1 MSVQSRR
8 AAIARRHLDAA
19 FTRGNAAT
27 LPPPPAGGWVAAIS
41 SALGMTTRQLA
52 TRIGVRQPS
61 VVALEKSEVAGTVS
75 LKTLR
80 RAAEA
85 LDCDLV
91 YALVPRRTLEETLRR
106 RAESV
111 AQAHVAAVSH
121 SMDLEG
127 QGVSTTQRTAEVRR
141 LAEALLEQG
150 SRLWDEP

>member
-1 MSVQSRR
+1 MTVQSRR
-8 AAIARRHLDAA
+8 ATLARKQLDAA
-19 FTRGNAAT
+19 FERTSTGS
-27 LPPPPAGGWVAAIS
+27 LPSRPAGGWVAAIR

-61 VVALEKSEVAGTVS
+61 VVALEKSEVAGTAS
-75 LKTLR
+75 LNTLR

-85 LDCDLV
+85 MNCELV
-91 YALVPRRTLEETLRR
+91 YMFVPRRSLDATVRQ
-106 RAESV
+106 RAMSLAEI
-111 AQAHVAAVSH
+111 HVAAVSH

-127 QGVSTTQRTAEVRR
+127 QGISTKERTAEARR

>member
-19 FTRGNAAT
+19 FARGHAAT

-52 TRIGVRQPS
+52 TRLGVRQPS
-61 VVALEKSEVAGTVS
+61 VVALEKSEVAGTAS
-75 LKTLR
+75 LNTLR

-85 LDCDLV
+85 MNCELV
-91 YALVPRRTLEETLRR
+91 YMFVPRRSLDATVRQ
-106 RAESV
+106 RAMSLAEI
-111 AQAHVAAVSH
+111 HVAAVSH

-127 QGVSTTQRTAEVRR
+127 QGISTKERTAEARR

>member
-1 MSVQSRR
+1 MTVQSRR
-8 AAIARRHLDAA
+8 ATLARKQLDAA
-19 FTRGNAAT
+19 FERTSTGS
-27 LPPPPAGGWVAAIS
+27 LPSRPAGGWVAAIR

-127 QGVSTTQRTAEVRR
+127 QGVSTTQRTAEARR
-141 LAEALLEQG
+141 LAEVMLEQG